1 MPSDLASPS
10 PRLHS
15 CYSCHHSHKTC
26 ARVLPPGYAHY
37 SRLCPLLPLLTVIVR
52 AAETLPKRVN
62 RDAPGPCKSLV
73 LSACAY
79 LRSSGRV
86 ACIYSCSDALACDL
100 RLVCLR
106 ISTLIIWKRPGI
118 KSGGLHA
125 LSGRP
130 YAHVSLEERRYPL
143 VSLALPVPLALPT
156 HTPRV
161 TRTKAAFLLTYPR
174 LRVTLPLHALRGAL
188 WPFTACHGL
197 VAITLSLVLVHV
209 TVI

>member
-1 MPSDLASPS
+1 MSSDLASPS

-15 CYSCHHSHKTC
+15 CYSCHHTRKTC
-26 ARVLPPGYAHY
+26 AGVLPPGYAHY

-52 AAETLPKRVN
+52 AAKTLPKRVN

-86 ACIYSCSDALACDL
+86 ARIYSCSDALACDL

-106 ISTLIIWKRPGI
+106 ISTLINWKRAGI

-130 YAHVSLEERRYPL
+130 CAP
-143 VSLALPVPLALPT
+143 
-156 HTPRV
+156 
-161 TRTKAAFLLTYPR
+161 TYPR
-174 LRVTLPLHALRGAL
+174 KSGDIHSYPSRYPYRLRYPPIHPAL
-188 WPFTACHGL
+188 L
-197 VAITLSLVLVHV
+197 VRRPHFF
-209 TVI
+209 